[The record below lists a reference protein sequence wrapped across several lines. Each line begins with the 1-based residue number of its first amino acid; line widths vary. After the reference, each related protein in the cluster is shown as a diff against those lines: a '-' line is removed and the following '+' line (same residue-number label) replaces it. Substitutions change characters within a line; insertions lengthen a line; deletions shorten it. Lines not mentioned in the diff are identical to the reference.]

1 MTTDESPDESP
12 QGFPTPA
19 AVGRRGSVRLREM
32 VELADI
38 ALLAASRDGTI
49 LLGNAM
55 AAVLAGVPP
64 AEIHGRRLLELFAER
79 ERTAVARILD
89 RAAANER
96 LELTE
101 IELLSPGRNRWVD
114 FIAAGSHVDPGE
126 VIVALWDVT
135 ERREMRHEIARAR
148 SFYVNLIQGSIEA
161 VVAADMKG
169 TIILYNDGAER
180 LLGYPRDEAIGKMH
194 ISRIYEQG
202 KAQEV
207 MRMLRS
213 PQYGGPGKLE
223 EIVVH
228 AVQASGSRVP
238 VRLRASIIYQEG
250 KEVATVGHFHDM
262 RERILMEQQLRD
274 LHLQLVQSEKMASLG
289 KLAAGIAHQINNPL
303 AGIMLFANLL
313 MEKSSYDPD
322 ALDDLERVV
331 ENANRCRE
339 IVKDLL
345 DFARQSR
352 RSLGLFDLN
361 KAIHR
366 TMFLLVNQPLFHNI
380 EVVMQLSE
388 ALPSIQAD
396 DLQINQVIMNL
407 VLNAAQAMN
416 SRGTLTF
423 RTRASA
429 DGVEFD
435 LEDTG
440 CGIPEENLSRIFEP
454 FFTTKEEGE
463 GTGLGLSV
471 AYGIVS
477 QHGGRIDVRSRVGV
491 GTTFTV
497 RLPTGSAAAEEGGT

>member
-1 MTTDESPDESP
+1 VATDENPDDTL
-12 QGFPTPA
+12 QGYPPPA
-19 AVGRRGSVRLREM
+19 AVIHRGSVRLREM
-32 VELADI
+32 VELANI
-38 ALLAASRDGTI
+38 ALLATARDGTI
-49 LLGNAM
+49 RLGNAM
-55 AAVLAGVPP
+55 AAVLAGVGP
-64 AEIHGRRLLELFAER
+64 EEVHGRQLLDLFADR
-79 ERTAVARILD
+79 DRAAVARLLD

-101 IELLSPGRNRWVD
+101 IELFSPGKNRWVD
-114 FIAAGSHVDPGE
+114 FIAAGSHIDAGE
-126 VIVALWDVT
+126 VLVALWDVT
-135 ERREMRHEIARAR
+135 ERREMRQEIARAR
-148 SFYVNLIQGSIEA
+148 TFFMNLIQSSIEA
-161 VVAADMKG
+161 AIAADMKG

-180 LLGYPRDEAIGKMH
+180 LLGYPRDEVIGKMH
-194 ISRIYEQG
+194 ITRIYEPG

-207 MRMLRS
+207 MRMLRD
-213 PQYGGPGKLE
+213 PQHSGSGKLE
-223 EIVVH
+223 EIVVQ
-228 AVQASGSRVP
+228 AVLANGSKIP

-262 RERILMEQQLRD
+262 RERIMMEQQLRD

-322 ALDDLERVV
+322 ALEDLERIV
-331 ENANRCRE
+331 ENADRCRE

-352 RSLGLFDLN
+352 RSLGPFDLN
-361 KAIHR
+361 RAIHR
-366 TMFLLVNQPLFHNI
+366 TLFLLANQPLFHNI
-380 EVVMQLSE
+380 EVVLQLE
-388 ALPSIQAD
+388 EGLPSIHAD
-396 DLQINQVIMNL
+396 ELQVNQVIMNL

-416 SRGTLTF
+416 GRGTLTF
-423 RTRASA
+423 RSRPAN

-440 CGIPEENLSRIFEP
+440 CGIAEENLSRIFEP
-454 FFTTKEEGE
+454 FFTTKEQGE

-497 RLPTGSAAAEEGGT
+497 RLPAGPAAPEEGGA

>member
-1 MTTDESPDESP
+1 MATDQSGDETLP
-12 QGFPTPA
+12 GIPPPA

-38 ALLAASRDGTI
+38 ALLAATRDGSI
-49 LLGNAM
+49 VLGNAM

-64 AEIHGRRLLELFAER
+64 GEIHGRRVLDLFAER
-79 ERTAVARILD
+79 ERAAVLRILS
-89 RAAANER
+89 RVTATER

-101 IELLSPGRNRWVD
+101 IELLSPGQNRWVD
-114 FIAAGSHVDPGE
+114 FIAAGSHIDPDE

-135 ERREMRHEIARAR
+135 ERREMRQEIARAR
-148 SFYVNLIQGSIEA
+148 AFYVNLIQGSIEA

-180 LLGYPRDEAIGKMH
+180 LLGYSRDEAIGKMH
-194 ISRIYEQG
+194 ITRIYEPG

-207 MRMLRS
+207 MRLLRS
-213 PQYGGPGKLE
+213 PQHGGPGKLD
-223 EIVVH
+223 EIVVQ
-228 AVQASGSRVP
+228 AVQVGGTKVP

-313 MEKSSYDPD
+313 MEKSSYDPE
-322 ALDDLERVV
+322 ALEDLERIV

-352 RSLGLFDLN
+352 RSPGLFDLN
-361 KAIHR
+361 RAIHR
-366 TMFLLVNQPLFHNI
+366 TMFLLVNQPLFQNI
-380 EVVMQLSE
+380 EVVMQL
-388 ALPSIQAD
+388 ADDLPSIQAD
-396 DLQINQVIMNL
+396 ELQINQVIMNL

-423 RTRASA
+423 RTRACA
-429 DGVEFD
+429 GGIEFD

-440 CGIPEENLSRIFEP
+440 CGIPEDNLSRIFEP

-497 RLPTGSAAAEEGGT
+497 RLPKGSAAAEEGGS